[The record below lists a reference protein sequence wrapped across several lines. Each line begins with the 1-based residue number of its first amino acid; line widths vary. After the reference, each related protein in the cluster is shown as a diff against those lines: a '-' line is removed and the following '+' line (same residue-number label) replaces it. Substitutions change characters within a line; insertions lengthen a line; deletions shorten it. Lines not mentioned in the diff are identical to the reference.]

1 MKPVLFRLG
10 PFPISSFGVFLLL
23 AFLVGIAMSRRRAQL
38 LGIDPNEM
46 VDLSLY
52 MIIAGIVGGRIGY
65 VLSAPSA
72 FLQNPLSVLAIWRDA
87 GLTFYGALAGG
98 AVVAYVSSRRRGI
111 QFPALSDMLAQPL
124 AMGYAVAM
132 IGALLH
138 GLYLGKPTG
147 VPWAVEVLFEKRHPT
162 QLYLLLAA
170 LGIYAVLGTQARRE
184 HPPGTLFLTFLF
196 LLALART
203 VVEVFVDSKAVLGP
217 ATLAQVVNAVVALVA
232 LAALLLVSRR
242 APQREAGGLE
252 AGSGGD
258 EGKAVP

>member
-10 PFPISSFGVFLLL
+10 PFPISSFGIFLLL
-23 AFLVGIAMSRRRAQL
+23 AFLVGIALSRRRAQV
-38 LGIDPNEM
+38 LGIEPNEM

-65 VLSAPSA
+65 VLSAPGS
-72 FLQNPLSVLAIWRDA
+72 FLQNPLSILAIWRDA
-87 GLTFYGALAGG
+87 GLTFYGALVGG
-98 AVVAYVSSRRRGI
+98 AVVASLYARRRGI
-111 QFPALSDMLAQPL
+111 RFWALADLLAQPL
-124 AMGYAVAM
+124 SVGYAVAM

-162 QLYLLLAA
+162 QIYLLLAA
-170 LGIYAVLGTQARRE
+170 LGIFFVLRSQARRE
-184 HPPGTLFLTFLF
+184 HPPGSMFLTFLF
-196 LLALART
+196 LLALARV

-217 ATLAQVVNAVVALVA
+217 ATLAQLVNVVVALFA

-242 APQREAGGLE
+242 ASLQA
-252 AGSGGD
+252 AGSNAD
-258 EGKAVP
+258 EGKVVS